1 MTPGSKNTYS
11 KVFSLTR
18 SSCIVKSF
26 IRSILAPRV
35 ISRHVSSRSLRFQ
48 RQSREPA
55 SGAQRVFLEC
65 TQTFFGGGNSGI
77 QRVTR
82 NLVNQSQALDWGHVE
97 VVPVAWAGDGFS
109 RVTRPL
115 RIRSHYIYK
124 VYGLLYQLRRQGSP
138 ADEQQPAAGDGA
150 GTGKPPTGLASAQA
164 WLRQLIRPFLIRF
177 IRANVGPPVRLRPN
191 DIFILLDSTWGVPP
205 MLDYVCAARQQLG
218 VRVGAMVHDLFPL
231 THPDICEL
239 NTTRGYR
246 SWFQRALPFCDFAIT
261 NSHSTRSIL
270 LSHLTSQ
277 PGLRSA
283 PLPCAPFT
291 LGATLDTIRP
301 KKKDHGLL
309 DQIWSTPGQ
318 AMLALGTI
326 EPRKNYRS
334 ILDAYDVLRARGLD
348 VSLIVIGKK
357 GWMSDDVIARLT
369 HHPDRGS
376 RLIYLPNAS
385 DFVVANAFQR
395 SDCLVC
401 ASLSEGFGLPLVEG
415 MMHGCHVVASDIE
428 VFREVGGDNCQF
440 FSLHDPEDLP
450 NQVEAWFRT
459 QYSSDQKPDQAAPRW
474 PDWSQS
480 TREFLDRVLQLAAP
494 DDVNSGS
501 GKPY

>member
-1 MTPGSKNTYS
+1 MGFASDR
-11 KVFSLTR
+11 V
-18 SSCIVKSF
+18 SCTINRVCRF
-26 IRSILAPRV
+26 LAQRV
-35 ISRHVSSRSLRFQ
+35 ISYHTFARSVRFQ
-48 RQSREPA
+48 RRSREPA

-82 NLVNQSQALDWGHVE
+82 NLVNQSQALDLGHVE
-97 VVPVAWAGDGFS
+97 VVPVAWVGDGFS

-115 RIRSHYIYK
+115 RIRSHYIYQ
-124 VYGLLYQLRRQGSP
+124 VYGLLFQLRHQGRP
-138 ADEQQPAAGDGA
+138 ADEQHPAAGA
-150 GTGKPPTGLASAQA
+150 TKPPTVLASAQA
-164 WLRQLIRPFLIRF
+164 WLRQLVRPFLIRF
-177 IRANVGPPVRLRPN
+177 VRAHVGPPVRLRPN
-191 DIFILLDSTWGVPP
+191 DIFILLDSTWSVPP
-205 MLDYVCAARQQLG
+205 MLDYVCSARQQIG
-218 VRVGAMVHDLFPL
+218 VKVGAMVHDLFPL
-231 THPDICEL
+231 THPEICEL
-239 NTTRGYR
+239 NTTMGYR

-270 LSHLTSQ
+270 LTHLASQ

-283 PLPCAPFT
+283 PLPCEPFT
-291 LGATLDTIRP
+291 LGATLDFIRP
-301 KKKDHGLL
+301 KRKDHGLL

-334 ILDAYDVLRARGLD
+334 ILDAYEVLRARGVD

-369 HHPDRGS
+369 HHPDLGS
-376 RLIYLPNAS
+376 RLIYLNDAS

-415 MMHGCHVVASDIE
+415 LMHGCHVVASDIE
-428 VFREVGGDNCQF
+428 VFREVGGANCQF

-450 NQVEAWFRT
+450 NQVEAWFRA
-459 QYSSDQKPDQAAPRW
+459 QYSADPTPDQAASRW

-494 DDVNSGS
+494 QDVTPGS

>member
-1 MTPGSKNTYS
+1 MVPLPA
-11 KVFSLTR
+11 FS
-18 SSCIVKSF
+18 SSV
-26 IRSILAPRV
+26 
-35 ISRHVSSRSLRFQ
+35 RFQ
-48 RQSREPA
+48 RQYCEPA

-138 ADEQQPAAGDGA
+138 ADEQQPAAGA
-150 GTGKPPTGLASAQA
+150 GKPLTVLASAQA

-177 IRANVGPPVRLRPN
+177 VRTNVGPPVRLRPN

-205 MLDYVCAARQQLG
+205 MLDYVCAARQKLG

-231 THPDICEL
+231 THPDMCEL

-270 LSHLTSQ
+270 LRHLASQ

-428 VFREVGGDNCQF
+428 VFREVGGANCQF

-474 PDWSQS
+474 LDWSQS

-494 DDVNSGS
+494 DHVNPGS

>member
-1 MTPGSKNTYS
+1 
-11 KVFSLTR
+11 
-18 SSCIVKSF
+18 
-26 IRSILAPRV
+26 
-35 ISRHVSSRSLRFQ
+35 
-48 RQSREPA
+48 
-55 SGAQRVFLEC
+55 
-65 TQTFFGGGNSGI
+65 
-77 QRVTR
+77 
-82 NLVNQSQALDWGHVE
+82 
-97 VVPVAWAGDGFS
+97 
-109 RVTRPL
+109 
-115 RIRSHYIYK
+115 
-124 VYGLLYQLRRQGSP
+124 
-138 ADEQQPAAGDGA
+138 
-150 GTGKPPTGLASAQA
+150 
-164 WLRQLIRPFLIRF
+164 
-177 IRANVGPPVRLRPN
+177 
-191 DIFILLDSTWGVPP
+191 
-205 MLDYVCAARQQLG
+205 
-218 VRVGAMVHDLFPL
+218 MVHDLFPL
-231 THPDICEL
+231 TRPEICEL

-246 SWFQRALPFCDFAIT
+246 SWFQRALSSCDFAIT

-270 LSHLTSQ
+270 LKHLASQ
-277 PGLRSA
+277 PGLRSD
-283 PLPCAPFT
+283 PLPCSPFT

-326 EPRKNYRS
+326 EPRKNHRS

-369 HHPDRGS
+369 HHPDLGS

-415 MMHGCHVVASDIE
+415 LMHGCHVVASDIE
-428 VFREVGGDNCQF
+428 AFREVGGANCQF

-459 QYSSDQKPDQAAPRW
+459 QYSSDQKPDQTAPRW

-494 DDVNSGS
+494 QDVNSGC